1 MSRYVEVSTAQPV
14 RPAENSR
21 PGDRRKRPTGISIS
35 RINSAA
41 ATLLRLLANSADRG
55 TWLATINQVVRTAER
70 HTPVTAPVRS
80 TGLRD
85 HRCPGCWETGI
96 ALTSFY
102 DLPFGPNLTA
112 QAAGVRPKQGRSE
125 GFRCQRGQQRK
136 NDRDS
141 EARG

>member
-35 RINSAA
+35 RITSAA
-41 ATLLRLLANSADRG
+41 ATLVRLLANSADRG

-80 TGLRD
+80 TGLRELYS
-85 HRCPGCWETGI
+85 PCW
-96 ALTSFY
+96 Y
-102 DLPFGPNLTA
+102 
-112 QAAGVRPKQGRSE
+112 
-125 GFRCQRGQQRK
+125 
-136 NDRDS
+136 
-141 EARG
+141 EARVALAPR